1 NQFWCLLDIV
11 PIKNERGEVVLFLLS
26 FKDVSE
32 SYGKSHHHIHEDEA
46 TEENRKSSRSYFIV
60 LHRLNNLFTKRDKT
74 KLTNNMF
81 QKPSLPEYKV
91 ASVKQSR
98 FILLHYSIF
107 KAMWDWLILL
117 ATFYVA
123 VTVPFNVCFVSDS
136 EGGDHLSLVTRS
148 TMWSDIA
155 VEMLFIADIILN
167 FRTTYVS
174 QSGQVVYD
182 AQSIYLHYFTTWF
195 FVDLIAALPFDLLY
209 AFNISVTS
217 LVHLLKTV
225 RLLRLLRLLQKLDC
239 YSQYSAVVLT
249 LLMSVFALLAHW
261 MACIWYVIGRK
272 EIESNDPVTWDI
284 GWLQELGKRLET
296 PYINTTMGG
305 PSIPN
310 AYIAS
315 LYFTFSSLTSVGF
328 GNVCAN
334 TDAEKIFSI
343 CIMLIGALIHA
354 VVFGNV
360 TAIIQCMY
368 SRRSLYHTR
377 MKDLKDFICV
387 HRLPQQLKQRMLEY
401 FQATWSVNNGINANE
416 LLHDF
421 PDELRADIAMHLN
434 KDILQLPVFER
445 ASRGCL
451 RSLSLHIKTSFCAPG
466 EYLIRHGDALH
477 INYFVCSGS
486 LEVLKDGIVQA
497 FLGKGDLIGADLPE
511 HDQVIK
517 TNADVKA
524 LTYCDLQYISVKDL
538 REVLRMYPE
547 YSTRF
552 SSDIHHNLTYNL
564 REGSEPHVNNLNEEV
579 FNLMKELH
587 DIMHFLQSNIP
598 MSRHVSPPGVTSCSH
613 WHPNV
618 SLDSSSELHL
628 HHETISYPAR
638 NAWYCGGLLSHRRNS
653 TLLHSSSS
661 VSTCLHLCC
670 SDKEGTSAERLQ
682 NQYSPFQTPRATP
695 SSPCIIHPHNNIGSP
710 LLGNSSTFSSF
721 PVICQCPPA
730 TYKIS
735 SPAKDNTNPVS
746 NHPYPVLNLLT
757 NSQSLTNPQTPVH
770 SANSH
775 IGQPQYHTAFSSLI
789 PSGACTLVSTEH
801 NMSQLSSTRQND
813 PVGSSPVHH
822 SQDHACSLMG
832 QVSNRVWRFTLS

>member
-1 NQFWCLLDIV
+1 
-11 PIKNERGEVVLFLLS
+11 
-26 FKDVSE
+26 
-32 SYGKSHHHIHEDEA
+32 
-46 TEENRKSSRSYFIV
+46 
-60 LHRLNNLFTKRDKT
+60 
-74 KLTNNMF
+74 
-81 QKPSLPEYKV
+81 
-91 ASVKQSR
+91 
-98 FILLHYSIF
+98 
-107 KAMWDWLILL
+107 
-117 ATFYVA
+117 
-123 VTVPFNVCFVSDS
+123 
-136 EGGDHLSLVTRS
+136 
-148 TMWSDIA
+148 
-155 VEMLFIADIILN
+155 
-167 FRTTYVS
+167 
-174 QSGQVVYD
+174 
-182 AQSIYLHYFTTWF
+182 
-195 FVDLIAALPFDLLY
+195 
-209 AFNISVTS
+209 
-217 LVHLLKTV
+217 
-225 RLLRLLRLLQKLDC
+225 
-239 YSQYSAVVLT
+239 
-249 LLMSVFALLAHW
+249 
-261 MACIWYVIGRK
+261 
-272 EIESNDPVTWDI
+272 
-284 GWLQELGKRLET
+284 
-296 PYINTTMGG
+296 
-305 PSIPN
+305 
-310 AYIAS
+310 
-315 LYFTFSSLTSVGF
+315 
-328 GNVCAN
+328 
-334 TDAEKIFSI
+334 
-343 CIMLIGALIHA
+343 
-354 VVFGNV
+354 
-360 TAIIQCMY
+360 
-368 SRRSLYHTR
+368 
-377 MKDLKDFICV
+377 
-387 HRLPQQLKQRMLEY
+387 
-401 FQATWSVNNGINANE
+401 
-416 LLHDF
+416 
-421 PDELRADIAMHLN
+421 MHLN

-497 FLGKGDLIGADLPE
+497 ILGKGDLIGADLPE

-538 REVLRMYPE
+538 REVLRLYPE

-564 REGSEPHVNNLNEEV
+564 REGSEPHTLRSFPWTPRQSVGHFSLDHKLPHVIETNDKQQSDGMKHLWQSRVPLLQGSGSPVQRSRLSTLGQELQHIKTLHTCRSPAPQRQGCCPSPQSFVNEELSPSYKNESDLSNQPSKLLLPSVPCVSPLNLSPRIVDGIEDNSHTFQFNIEQDKTRTNVSDELQVNVNLLSETEEVKQNMIKLNKEVNNLNEEV

-638 NAWYCGGLLSHRRNS
+638 NAWDCGGMLSHRRNS

-682 NQYSPFQTPRATP
+682 SQYSPFQTPRATP

-735 SPAKDNTNPVS
+735 SLAKGNTNPVS

-757 NSQSLTNPQTPVH
+757 NSQSLTDPQTPVH

-789 PSGACTLVSTEH
+789 PSGAHTLVSTEH

-832 QVSNRVWRFTLS
+832 QVSNRECGGSLYHERTDNCGASESVLEELQHE